1 MKTLT
6 ESIIG
11 RKGINYSRIVP
22 KLEKALDNNTEIEEL
37 AEKHGVSFNAMRDVF
52 NKIKNAVTEAG
63 NHDISD
69 RERAEWIDEFLENA
83 PDEILNDQSLDKIA
97 REIGGDK
104 EILKDIIDD
113 IGNWMFMQIR

>member
-37 AEKHGVSFNAMRDVF
+37 AEKHGISFNAMRDIF
-52 NKIKNAVTEAG
+52 NKIKNAV
-63 NHDISD
+63 I
-69 RERAEWIDEFLENA
+69 R
-83 PDEILNDQSLDKIA
+83 LDFIFW
-97 REIGGDK
+97 RHHQLVHCTGSFFR
-104 EILKDIIDD
+104 
-113 IGNWMFMQIR
+113 NYRQIFASAFFRRR